1 MNCPECG
8 AWTTISETRLT
19 VMRYRRR
26 RECGNGHKFT
36 TEEVIV
42 SQEQLAS
49 ESSERLKVFREKEPK
64 GSSTKKSNSNCNHQ
78 PQRSFA

>member
-8 AWTTISETRLT
+8 AWTTVSETRRT
-19 VMRYRRR
+19 DSRYRRR

-36 TEEVIV
+36 TEEVVV

-49 ESSERLKVFREKEPK
+49 ELNGRLKVFREKEPK
-64 GSSTKKSNSNCNHQ
+64 GGPTKKSNSNCNHQ

>member
-36 TEEVIV
+36 TEEVVVPQKQIE
-42 SQEQLAS
+42 QEVKI
-49 ESSERLKVFREKEPK
+49 RLKTARENKAIAKKYQPPKEY
-64 GSSTKKSNSNCNHQ
+64 SL
-78 PQRSFA
+78 

>member
-8 AWTTISETRLT
+8 AWTTINETRLT

-36 TEEVIV
+36 TEEVVVPQKQIE
-42 SQEQLAS
+42 QEVVI
-49 ESSERLKVFREKEPK
+49 RLKTAKEKKAIAKKYQPPK
-64 GSSTKKSNSNCNHQ
+64 EYSL
-78 PQRSFA
+78 

>member
-26 RECGNGHKFT
+26 RECGNGHRFT
-36 TEEVIV
+36 TEEVVVPQKQIE
-42 SQEQLAS
+42 QEVVT
-49 ESSERLKVFREKEPK
+49 RLKTARENKAIAKKYQPPKEY
-64 GSSTKKSNSNCNHQ
+64 SL
-78 PQRSFA
+78 

>member
-8 AWTTISETRLT
+8 AWTTINETRLT

-36 TEEVIV
+36 TEEVVVPQKQIE
-42 SQEQLAS
+42 QEVKI
-49 ESSERLKVFREKEPK
+49 RLKTAKEKKAIAKNYQPPK
-64 GSSTKKSNSNCNHQ
+64 EYSL
-78 PQRSFA
+78 